1 MEEGEKADGSHAEA
15 LAAPCLPLNH
25 SLLQQKEE
33 KKKHR
38 KSEQKMFFY
47 ISSDGILLNFI

>member
-33 KKKHR
+33 KKKAQEER
-38 KSEQKMFFY
+38 AKNV
-47 ISSDGILLNFI
+47 LLYFL